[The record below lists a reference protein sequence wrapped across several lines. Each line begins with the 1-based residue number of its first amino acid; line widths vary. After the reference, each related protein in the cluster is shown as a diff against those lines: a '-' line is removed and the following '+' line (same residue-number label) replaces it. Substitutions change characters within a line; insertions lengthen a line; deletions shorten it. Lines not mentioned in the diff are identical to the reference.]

1 MYVNHDKI
9 CSDFLFFFQIKSIS
23 YLFKAQIKLV
33 NHYLKTENLETCT
46 QLCNHIIKTV
56 SDPGIEVLE
65 VIIQLKQ
72 KFDLEFYKYFRI
84 FKALANLSFK
94 KGEIDEAITKFKRLF
109 EKRKD
114 HYPALATLTRFL
126 YRAGK
131 IEEMK
136 YFFENIEKELP
147 KAVTEPGYNY
157 AMGLFYQ

>member
-1 MYVNHDKI
+1 
-9 CSDFLFFFQIKSIS
+9 L
-23 YLFKAQIKLV
+23 KAQIKLV

-65 VIIQLKQ
+65 
-72 KFDLEFYKYFRI
+72 
-84 FKALANLSFK
+84 ALANLSFK
-94 KGEIDEAITKFKRLF
+94 KGETDEGIKKFKRLF

-114 HYPALATLTRFL
+114 HYTALATLTRFL

-136 YFFENIEKELP
+136 FFFENVEKELP